1 MASHSLPVPF
11 RQPSQHALTQGA
23 ARVPSLRTVAIV
35 FVILLILFQWLHLIL
50 ALEMGATSREM
61 QLITEETE
69 QQERLNAL
77 LLRAIAEAESPRRL
91 AKHAETLGYLP
102 GTRIYIELD
111 HPLAQASGEPQFGVF
126 EPESGD
132 APSSAPGAAE
142 EALSDLF
149 YALLGTSHSQ

>member
-23 ARVPSLRTVAIV
+23 ARVPSLRTVVIV

-50 ALEMGATSREM
+50 ALGMGATSREM
-61 QLITEETE
+61 QLIRKEIE

-91 AKHAETLGYLP
+91 GKHAEILGYVP

-111 HPLAQASGEPQFGVF
+111 DSPARKTGEPQFGAF

-149 YALLGTSHSQ
+149 YALVGSSHSP